1 MGIIKKEKK
10 KESRKMKVT
19 LIVALVLAVSLVP
32 AEAWLYGGYGY
43 GYLGSYWGLGYNG
56 LWGSGYYGL
65 YGKRDVEEVPQE
77 LLNRTECYFNIER
90 ELIRCQGP
98 TGQTE
103 CETELWADL
112 EEPETVFGVVFD
124 NSTLNSY
131 RLIAR
136 KLDNTAWISTKWISE
151 TTGVPTYPTL
161 FFGESPESIGLRIKD
176 ETCFTEIAEIFKG
189 SNRYERVMV
198 EDEETPVVVIGDI
211 MTVTDK
217 EQPQP
222 KESFDELRNIE
233 RLTALEK
240 KFTELESTVDRIL
253 N

>member
-43 GYLGSYWGLGYNG
+43 GYLGSYWGLYGLGYNG

-112 EEPETVFGVVFD
+112 E
-124 NSTLNSY
+124 
-131 RLIAR
+131 
-136 KLDNTAWISTKWISE
+136 
-151 TTGVPTYPTL
+151 
-161 FFGESPESIGLRIKD
+161 SPESIGLRIKD

-222 KESFDELRNIE
+222 EQPFDELRNIE

-253 N
+253 

>member
-1 MGIIKKEKK
+1 
-10 KESRKMKVT
+10 
-19 LIVALVLAVSLVP
+19 
-32 AEAWLYGGYGY
+32 
-43 GYLGSYWGLGYNG
+43 
-56 LWGSGYYGL
+56 
-65 YGKRDVEEVPQE
+65 
-77 LLNRTECYFNIER
+77 
-90 ELIRCQGP
+90 
-98 TGQTE
+98 
-103 CETELWADL
+103 
-112 EEPETVFGVVFD
+112 
-124 NSTLNSY
+124 
-131 RLIAR
+131 LIAR

-222 KESFDELRNIE
+222 EQPQPQQPPQTPTTTTTTTPTTTTSTTTTTTTTIILA
-233 RLTALEK
+233 TAAA
-240 KFTELESTVDRIL
+240 
-253 N
+253 

>member
-1 MGIIKKEKK
+1 LNYQKQHQKQFQVLLNQPIIQFHI
-10 KESRKMKVT
+10 
-19 LIVALVLAVSLVP
+19 LFD
-32 AEAWLYGGYGY
+32 WGLY
-43 GYLGSYWGLGYNG
+43 GLGYNG

-77 LLNRTECYFNIER
+77 LLNRTECYFNVER

-222 KESFDELRNIE
+222 EQPQPKESFDELRNIE

-253 N
+253 NHFD